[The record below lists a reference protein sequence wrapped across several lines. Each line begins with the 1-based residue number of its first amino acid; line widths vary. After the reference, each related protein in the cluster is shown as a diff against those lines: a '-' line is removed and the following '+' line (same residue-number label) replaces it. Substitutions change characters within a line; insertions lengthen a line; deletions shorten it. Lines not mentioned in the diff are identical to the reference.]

1 MKTPLSP
8 PPLSELLDTYG
19 STLGEL
25 LRRRIGPEVKG
36 RYEHWDHLRHLTP
49 PEGLNHQ
56 QWWLAIKLARN
67 TAARDLRLLDR
78 NGRPFRV
85 ALTDSIA
92 SKLHTITKQAAGSI
106 RGLDQ
111 QEDERAKERF
121 LIRSQIEEAM
131 TSSQLE
137 GAGTTRAVAKDM
149 LRSGR
154 KPRDHGEHMIYN
166 NYLAMQELKRWRDQ
180 PLTPDAVFEIHRLI
194 TSDTLDDP
202 SQAGRF
208 RTADD
213 NVVVEDEV
221 GRVLHVPP
229 RADELPERMRAL
241 CDFANGIHDG
251 EGFLHPVV
259 RAIAIHFQ
267 IGYDHPFCDGN
278 GRTARTLFYW
288 SMLRSGYW
296 LTEYLSVSSVFK
308 NAKAQYL
315 RSYLHT
321 ETDESDL
328 AYFVDYHLEVIVDA
342 IDNLHGYL
350 ARKVEERS
358 KARTLLKPSSK
369 LGAKLNHRQRELL
382 IDAVRHPDKAYRI
395 DRHMQAHGVTYQTAR
410 TDLNS
415 LVDLKLMRCQRIGK
429 AFIYT
434 PAPDLVQRL
443 K

>member
-1 MKTPLSP
+1 MKSPLSP

-19 STLGEL
+19 SSLGEL

-67 TAARDLRLLDR
+67 TASRDLRLLDR

-121 LIRSQIEEAM
+121 LIRSHIEEAM

-137 GAGTTRAVAKDM
+137 GAGTTRAVAKEM

-154 KPRDHGEHMIYN
+154 KPRDHGERMIYN

-315 RSYLHT
+315 RSYLQT

-328 AYFVDYHLEVIVDA
+328 AYFVDHHLEVIIDA